1 MSTARGAIA
10 EMCGAEVVAADR
22 LAGGDL
28 AGAVRIRLSDGRE
41 LVAKEGPFV
50 SREARMLEAIRETG
64 APAPAVIG
72 VRDELLLIELLP
84 SEGRPT
90 GAAWASLAEALERLH
105 GATGEAYGW
114 SEDYAFGHVGIP
126 NEKSQSWPEFW
137 AQNRLLNNCPYI
149 PPTLARRVELLCAGL
164 ADRLPENPR
173 ASLLHGDLWGGN
185 ILVSQDRVSGL
196 IDPAC
201 YYGDREVD
209 FAMLSLFDHPP
220 AEFFEQADL
229 EPGWRERRE
238 IYRLWPLLVHLR
250 LFGHSYRASVSG
262 CLDRLG
268 A

>member
-41 LVAKEGPFV
+41 RVAKAGPFV

-114 SEDYAFGHVGIP
+114 AEDYAFREVAIP
-126 NEKSQSWPEFW
+126 NEQCESWPEFW
-137 AQNRLLNNCPYI
+137 SQNRLLNNCPYI
-149 PPTLARRVELLCAGL
+149 PATLALRVEQLCSNLAG
-164 ADRLPENPR
+164 RLPAKPR

-250 LFGHSYRASVSG
+250 LFGHSYRAAASA

-268 A
+268 V

>member
-1 MSTARGAIA
+1 MSTARAAVA
-10 EMCGAEVVAADR
+10 ELCGAEIVAADK

-28 AGAVRIRLSDGRE
+28 AGAVRLRLSDGRE
-41 LVAKEGPFV
+41 LVAKEGSLV

-72 VRDELLLIELLP
+72 VRGDLLLIELLP
-84 SEGRPT
+84 SDGRPT
-90 GAAWASLAEALERLH
+90 GAAWASLAEALEHLH

-114 SEDYAFGHVGIP
+114 SEDYAFREVPIP
-126 NEKSQSWPEFW
+126 NEQSQSWPEFW
-137 AQNRLLNNCPYI
+137 AQNRLRNNSQHI
-149 PPTLARRVELLCAGL
+149 PPTLALRVEQLCASL
-164 ADRLPENPR
+164 ADRLPAEPR

-185 ILVSQDRVSGL
+185 ILVSQGRISGL

-201 YYGDREVD
+201 YHGDREVD

-220 AEFFEQADL
+220 AEFFEQAAL
-229 EPGWRERRE
+229 EPGWQERRD

-250 LFGHSYRASVSG
+250 LFGHSYYRSVSA